1 MEMFNGYIEIKF
13 SFIRNDKYE
22 TFQLFNKRGFKMNID
37 KNEHNYKHE
46 HSHDVSNIKGTN
58 FIITVLLN
66 FGITVTEIIG
76 GIYSGSLSLISDAV
90 HNLSDAVAII
100 ISYTAIKISKK
111 ENNKKKTFG
120 YKRSGILAAVINSS
134 VLIIISIFLFKQ
146 AYTRFMNP
154 THINGFIVIWVAL
167 IGIVANA
174 LGAYL
179 LHEGSD
185 EDMNVKAAY
194 LHLFSDTLSSLG
206 VVVGGMLIYFYKI
219 YWVDSLLTILIG
231 LYVLK
236 ESFEILKTAVN
247 ILMQGVPKNIELE
260 KVVEIIESINGV
272 NDVHHVH
279 LWSLDEKNIN
289 FEAHLN
295 VKDMLVSETKEINEK
310 IRKMLHEYFE
320 ITHVTIQFE
329 CNGCS
334 GVGIIKKN

>member
-1 MEMFNGYIEIKF
+1 MDIK
-13 SFIRNDKYE
+13 
-22 TFQLFNKRGFKMNID
+22 
-37 KNEHNYKHE
+37 KNENNQEHGHEHNHKHG

-66 FGITVTEIIG
+66 FGITAAEIIG

-90 HNLSDAVAII
+90 HNLSDAIAII

-111 ENNKKKTFG
+111 ENDERKTFG
-120 YKRSGILAAVINSS
+120 YRRSGILAAVINSS
-134 VLIIISIFLFKQ
+134 VLIIISVFLFKE
-146 AYTRFMNP
+146 AFTKFMNP
-154 THINGFIVIWVAL
+154 TPINGFIVIWVAL
-167 IGIVANA
+167 IGIFANA

-179 LHEGSD
+179 LHAGSD

-194 LHLFSDTLSSLG
+194 LHLFSDALSSLG
-206 VVVGGMLIYFYKI
+206 VVIGGILIYFYKI
-219 YWVDSLLTILIG
+219 YWVDSILTVLIG

-236 ESFEILKTAVN
+236 ESFEILKNAVN
-247 ILMQGVPKNIELE
+247 ILMQGVPENIEIE
-260 KVVEIIESINGV
+260 KVVEVVKSIDGV
-272 NDVHHVH
+272 KDIHHVQ

-289 FEAHLN
+289 FEAHIN

-310 IRKMLHEYFE
+310 IKEELHEHFE

-329 CNGCS
+329 CDGCS